1 MYDSVGGLCMIVWG
15 LCMIVWGT
23 MYDSVGGYV

>member
-1 MYDSVGGLCMIVWG
+1 MIVWG

-23 MYDSVGGYV
+23 MYDSVGGLCMIVWGGYV